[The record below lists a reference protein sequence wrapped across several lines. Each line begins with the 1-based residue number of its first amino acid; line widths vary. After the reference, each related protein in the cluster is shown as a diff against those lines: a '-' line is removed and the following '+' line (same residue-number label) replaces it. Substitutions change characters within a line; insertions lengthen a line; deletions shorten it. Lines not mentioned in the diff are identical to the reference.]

1 MPFRWTF
8 SEQEELVHVVGE
20 GPVDLT
26 AAIETLFEVTGSAKY
41 STRWRVLVDLTEM
54 EYEPG
59 ALEAV
64 EMARVLRNARS
75 LLESRVA
82 VVAPSK
88 AFELAEMAATMASE
102 GGVMIRA
109 FSDPRAARAWLLS
122 AEPKV

>member
-26 AAIETLFEVTGSAKY
+26 AAVETLFEVTGSAKY
-41 STRWRVLVDLTEM
+41 STRCRVLVDLIEM

-59 ALEAV
+59 VLEAV
-64 EMARVLRNARS
+64 EIARVLRDARS
-75 LLESRVA
+75 LLGRRVA
-82 VVAPSK
+82 VVAAGK
-88 AFELAEMAATMASE
+88 ALELAEMAASMASE
-102 GGVMIRA
+102 GGLTIRA
-109 FSDPRAARAWLLS
+109 FRDPLAARAWLLS